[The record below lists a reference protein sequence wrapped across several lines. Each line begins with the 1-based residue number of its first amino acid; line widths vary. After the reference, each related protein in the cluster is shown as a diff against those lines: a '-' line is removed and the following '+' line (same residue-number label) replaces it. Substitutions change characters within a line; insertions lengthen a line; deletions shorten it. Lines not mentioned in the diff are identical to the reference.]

1 MHKHGCSKI
10 CPDVKSRSVFFVF
23 FAESYFQEC
32 YSDPYAYTAID
43 EASRNS
49 HCVVHFVQ
57 ILFFFFSFS
66 RAALLQTGISYL
78 ECRANIKRITA
89 TLPAIRANENF
100 DDGRPAMCVRLG
112 DFLKHALFGGPVL
125 GEHRFHQHRHLSSC
139 VRGAGTLGLGW
150 TLRRR
155 WLVR

>member
-1 MHKHGCSKI
+1 MHKHGCPKI
-10 CPDVKSRSVFFVF
+10 CPDVKSRSVFF
-23 FAESYFQEC
+23 
-32 YSDPYAYTAID
+32 
-43 EASRNS
+43 
-49 HCVVHFVQ
+49 
-57 ILFFFFSFS
+57 FFFLQNPIFRNVIRILTRTLPLMRHQEIATAWFTLSRYCSFFFFS

-100 DDGRPAMCVRLG
+100 ADGRPAMCVRLG